1 MVVDDAVGGFK
12 WHEVEVVVDGGAAEL
27 KEVGHGVGHEVPA
40 GAGVPAEAVEFE
52 GPGAVAE
59 VLVLFDEVD
68 FISFA

>member
-1 MVVDDAVGGFK
+1 M
-12 WHEVEVVVDGGAAEL
+12 EVSQSL

-40 GAGVPAEAVEFE
+40 GGGVPAEAVEFE
-52 GPGAVAE
+52 GPGAAAE